1 MEQTVSNVWIDMFP
15 WFSHA
20 SGANPGGAKNE
31 MMKIVILRLI
41 LLDEKNR
48 YDASFVLFLM
58 ITSLPSQCI
67 ILQGGAGPALQ

>member
-1 MEQTVSNVWIDMFP
+1 
-15 WFSHA
+15 
-20 SGANPGGAKNE
+20 

-41 LLDEKNR
+41 LLDEKNH

-67 ILQGGAGPALQ
+67 ILQGGAEPALQ

>member
-1 MEQTVSNVWIDMFP
+1 MEQTVSNVRIDMFP
-15 WFSHA
+15 RFSHA
-20 SGANPGGAKNE
+20 SGANPGGA
-31 MMKIVILRLI
+31 KIVILRLI
-41 LLDEKNR
+41 LLDEKNH